1 MLRALQAC
9 SAPLH
14 LIPSRRRVLP
24 AASSHTLTAWLL
36 ALLDIGGHDMRD
48 AILRHLTVAEA
59 GRCLAGACRTTRD
72 IVGAY
77 EQWRPMW
84 NSEDTV
90 KRLRWHGPWRGWSRA
105 KSQELESFGR
115 LLADE
120 LHPEGVV
127 SLRFCIASARAG
139 TLPSLIYCHEM
150 HVLQVDEY
158 DKRMRSW
165 GKRKAKKHWKLLIK
179 YMLGAIGL
187 VETHGPQH
195 QSAAEKKTFT
205 CEPIGRT
212 YRWLQHWA
220 YAEWRSI
227 LMRVLDSTFFEK
239 TALFF
244 NKDSTPRRR

>member
-1 MLRALQAC
+1 MIMPKCCKCCSQNPKCIFWWTFHEGPKRFGGRLQA
-9 SAPLH
+9 
-14 LIPSRRRVLP
+14 LP
-24 AASSHTLTAWLL
+24 RARNLQ
-36 ALLDIGGHDMRD
+36 
-48 AILRHLTVAEA
+48 VAES
-59 GRCLAGACRTTRD
+59 L
-72 IVGAY
+72 
-77 EQWRPMW
+77 
-84 NSEDTV
+84 
-90 KRLRWHGPWRGWSRA
+90 
-105 KSQELESFGR
+105 GR

-165 GKRKAKKHWKLLIK
+165 GKRKAKKHWKLHIK
-179 YMLGAIGL
+179 QMLGAIGL

-205 CEPIGRT
+205 CEPIGPT

-227 LMRVLDSTFFEK
+227 LVRVLDSTFFKK
-239 TALFF
+239 TTTLR
-244 NKDSTPRRR
+244 SIPY

>member
-1 MLRALQAC
+1 
-9 SAPLH
+9 
-14 LIPSRRRVLP
+14 VLP

-84 NSEDTV
+84 NSEDAV
-90 KRLRWHGPWRGWSRA
+90 KSLRWHEPWRGWERA
-105 KSQELESFGR
+105 RSQELESLVR

-120 LHPEGVV
+120 LHPQGVV

-139 TLPSLIYCHEM
+139 TLPSLMYCHEM

-158 DKRMRSW
+158 NERMRHEASFCFS
-165 GKRKAKKHWKLLIK
+165 KL
-179 YMLGAIGL
+179 MDRTSPAVPTTAL
-187 VETHGPQH
+187 VETHTSSLLLTMGLQQTYGPQH
-195 QSAAEKKTFT
+195 KSAAEKKTYT
-205 CEPIGRT
+205 CFPISPPFL
-212 YRWLQHWA
+212 WLQHWA
-220 YAEWRSI
+220 YSQWRSI
-227 LMRVLDSTFFEK
+227 LFRVLDSTFF
-239 TALFF
+239 
-244 NKDSTPRRR
+244 